1 MELRGNALLPRAH
14 GFLRSLASGFAFGY
28 AGTSRSLGRNDML
41 GGLIRLDGRINR
53 GAEEKS
59 EIRNSKSEIC
69 CEPARRHNSLSWMTH
84 SLTPLLVIL
93 GPTGSGKSRLGLEV
107 AEQIGGEIVSAD
119 AFAVYRG
126 LDIGTDKPTVRDR
139 QRVPHHLVDVA
150 DPTVRFSAGE
160 FAQAASASIDD
171 IVARV
176 LTAVVVGGTH
186 FYIRALLEGLFPSTP
201 RDPVHGAK
209 LAEEWDRD
217 PGSVF
222 QQLQDVDPEAA
233 ERINPKDR
241 QRVLRALEIFQVT
254 GETLTSHWKRHQPP
268 PKYRAL
274 MVAPQ
279 HPRLDLYARIDARS
293 EKIFASGL
301 VEEVRRILAS
311 GVPVDAHALKA
322 IGYRQVVEMLEGKCD
337 LQTAI
342 ENTKRSSRHFA
353 KRQLTWMR
361 GLREGSLHW
370 VPPAE
375 QGGAPAITGLWDQHT
390 GGRRT
395 S

>member
-1 MELRGNALLPRAH
+1 
-14 GFLRSLASGFAFGY
+14 
-28 AGTSRSLGRNDML
+28 
-41 GGLIRLDGRINR
+41 
-53 GAEEKS
+53 
-59 EIRNSKSEIC
+59 
-69 CEPARRHNSLSWMTH
+69 
-84 SLTPLLVIL
+84 
-93 GPTGSGKSRLGLEV
+93 
-107 AEQIGGEIVSAD
+107 VSAD

-126 LDIGTDKPTVRDR
+126 LDIGTDKPTNEDR

-160 FAQAASASIDD
+160 FAEAASVSIDD
-171 IVARV
+171 IVGRSC
-176 LTAVVVGGTH
+176 TAVVVGGTH

-201 RDPVHGAK
+201 RDPAHGK
-209 LAEEWDRD
+209 QLAEEWDRD

-222 QQLQDVDPEAA
+222 QQLQEVDPEAA
-233 ERINPKDR
+233 GRINPKDR
-241 QRVLRALEIFQVT
+241 QRVLRALEIYHVT
-254 GETLTSHWKRHQPP
+254 GETLTSHWQRHQHP

-274 MVAPQ
+274 MVSPQ
-279 HPRLDLYARIDARS
+279 RSRSDLYASIDARADRL
-293 EKIFASGL
+293 FASGL
-301 VEEVRRILAS
+301 VKEVRRILAS

-322 IGYRQVVEMLEGKCD
+322 IGYRQVVEMLEGQCD

-342 ENTKRSSRHFA
+342 DNTKRSSRHFA

-361 GLREGSLHW
+361 SLREGSLHW

-375 QGGAPAITGLWDQHT
+375 QGGAPAITNLWDQHT

>member
-1 MELRGNALLPRAH
+1 MENA
-14 GFLRSLASGFAFGY
+14 
-28 AGTSRSLGRNDML
+28 
-41 GGLIRLDGRINR
+41 
-53 GAEEKS
+53 
-59 EIRNSKSEIC
+59 
-69 CEPARRHNSLSWMTH
+69 
-84 SLTPLLVIL
+84 LTPLLVIL

-126 LDIGTDKPTVRDR
+126 LDIGTDKPSVEDR

-150 DPTVRFSAGE
+150 DPKNRFSAGE
-160 FAQAASASIDD
+160 FAEAASASIDD
-171 IVARV
+171 IVGRNR
-176 LTAVVVGGTH
+176 TAIVVGGTH

-201 RDPVHGAK
+201 RDPANGEQ
-209 LAEEWDRD
+209 LAQDWDRD
-217 PGSVF
+217 PESVF
-222 QQLQDVDPEAA
+222 QQLQEVDPEAA
-233 ERINPKDR
+233 QRISPKDR
-241 QRVLRALEIFQVT
+241 QRVLRALEIYQIT
-254 GETLTSHWKRHQPP
+254 GETLTSHQQRHQHP

-279 HPRLDLYARIDARS
+279 RSRPDLYARIDARADRL
-293 EKIFASGL
+293 FASGL
-301 VEEVRRILAS
+301 IEEVRRILAS

-322 IGYRQVVEMLEGKCD
+322 IGYRQVVEMLEGRCD

-342 ENTKRSSRHFA
+342 DNTKRSSRHFA

-361 GLREGSLHW
+361 GLPEGSLHW

-375 QGGAPAITGLWDQHT
+375 QGGAPAITNLWDQHT
-390 GGRRT
+390 GGRRK

>member
-1 MELRGNALLPRAH
+1 MNRA
-14 GFLRSLASGFAFGY
+14 
-28 AGTSRSLGRNDML
+28 
-41 GGLIRLDGRINR
+41 
-53 GAEEKS
+53 
-59 EIRNSKSEIC
+59 
-69 CEPARRHNSLSWMTH
+69 
-84 SLTPLLVIL
+84 LTPLLVIL

-126 LDIGTDKPTVRDR
+126 LDIGTDKPTVEDR

-160 FAQAASASIDD
+160 FAEAASASIDD
-171 IVARV
+171 IVGRSC
-176 LTAVVVGGTH
+176 TAVVVGGTH

-201 RDPVHGAK
+201 RDPAHGEQ
-209 LAEEWDRD
+209 LAEDWDRD

-222 QQLQDVDPEAA
+222 QQLQEVDPEAA
-233 ERINPKDR
+233 GRISPKDR
-241 QRVLRALEIFQVT
+241 QRVLRALEIYHVT
-254 GETLTSHWKRHQPP
+254 GETLTSHWQRHQHP

-274 MVAPQ
+274 MVS
-279 HPRLDLYARIDARS
+279 PRRSRSDLYARIDARADRL
-293 EKIFASGL
+293 FASGL

-322 IGYRQVVEMLEGKCD
+322 IGYRQVVEMLEGECD

-342 ENTKRSSRHFA
+342 DNTKRSSRHFA

-361 GLREGSLHW
+361 SLREGSLHW

-375 QGGAPAITGLWDQHT
+375 QGGAPAITNLWDQHT

-395 S
+395 P